1 MDTVGK
7 AIEKNDDPTVA
18 TAARKSRG
26 GVIAARIAHWFLSS
40 PIRLLIIP
48 YAVGV
53 VWHVL
58 HPSASVLTGDLQQ
71 ARKWYVDESSLDPSH
86 FQVFAKYD
94 LILQTKHSQMAP
106 PNGDT
111 KTSIITSLCHGVQVQ
126 SERIGV
132 IIPCHR
138 HVLSPD
144 ETSLISG
151 FEIAKIVPLSAGVAP
166 ISEAVVLVVPT
177 FVPFSDA
184 LIKVNYNGTTD
195 NPNASSATDDKS
207 RAQFQ
212 ASLLQLIR
220 RLASPQ
226 TSPWL
231 AKTILFVAPLN
242 EGQRQATEMHHRV
255 SLSPILEETVQ
266 ALLGAHLGAA
276 RRPNPQTTATTTT
289 TRAGT
294 NHALGDFL
302 QGSILRTLLVL
313 DLNLFQSENRP
324 LPSGDDD
331 EDDFEPE
338 MNELRLLPQGRR
350 GLLPNMDLTFVL
362 KAVFDRSDMVELQQL
377 SVQSNERHQMVEIMV
392 HPYREVV
399 ETCWSWIEDMVHDY
413 VGRDWELPS
422 WGHALLHLMAFES
435 VLALG
440 PYPPHAPALER
451 GMDAITVQ
459 GLFVS
464 AHDGDDYDL
473 AQGNVPRSKQSPQ
486 QYPMEM
492 VQRMEL
498 VIRALSNLQER
509 LHHST
514 SLYLLASKDRF
525 VKHEEYLV
533 PNLLLIIPLILRAL
547 LIVFS
552 KDPPFVPNLGAAGHA
567 LALTAAWTI
576 VAAWMVS
583 SAVNPLRLAVAHAS
597 FAPPWVSGVCM
608 EYETAILYFLVLL
621 FFAFFRA
628 RTSIHFADLNTRR
641 TIQFASC
648 LMAACMHVSIAFGH
662 VALAYPSALLWTP
675 LLAFPTLQGSEGRSK
690 SHVEWALSW
699 SKLLLVVALSPF
711 CFLVPYVFWTYT
723 PYVRYVYTPLHILCF
738 LVHVVPG

>member
-1 MDTVGK
+1 MDSYGK
-7 AIEKNDDPTVA
+7 AVENNDNP
-18 TAARKSRG
+18 TAAATRQRRG
-26 GVIAARIAHWFLSS
+26 AVIAARIAQWFLAS
-40 PIRLLIIP
+40 PLRLLIIP

-58 HPSASVLTGDLQQ
+58 HPVASVLTGDLQQ
-71 ARKWYVDESSLDPSH
+71 ARRWYIDESSLDPSH
-86 FQVFAKYD
+86 FQLFTKYD
-94 LILQTKHSQMAP
+94 LILQTKHSAP
-106 PNGDT
+106 AQVSPPSGNT
-111 KTSIITSLCHGVQVQ
+111 VPMITSLCHGVKVQ

-132 IIPCHR
+132 TIPCHR
-138 HVLSPD
+138 HVLSLD

-151 FEIAKIVPLSAGVAP
+151 FEIAKIVPVSAGVSP
-166 ISEAVVLVVPT
+166 VSEVIVLVVPT
-177 FVPFSDA
+177 FVPSSDA
-184 LIKVNYNGTTD
+184 LFKVTHNGTTE
-195 NPNASSATDDKS
+195 NPDSHMDDKS

-231 AKTILFVAPLN
+231 AKTILVVAPLN
-242 EGQRQATEMHHRV
+242 QGQRRATDLHQHV
-255 SLSPILEETVQ
+255 SMSPILEETVQ
-266 ALLGAHLGAA
+266 ALLSAHLGVF
-276 RRPNPQTTATTTT
+276 RQPNQRTPPPSP
-289 TRAGT
+289 GT

-302 QGSILRTLLVL
+302 QGSILRTILVL
-313 DLNLFQSENRP
+313 DLDLFRSENRP
-324 LPSGDDD
+324 LPNGDDD

-338 MNELRLLPQGRR
+338 MNELRILPQGRR
-350 GLLPNMDLTFVL
+350 GLLPNMDLTFVV
-362 KAVFDRSDMVELQQL
+362 KAVFDHSAMVNQQQL
-377 SVQSNERHQMVEIMV
+377 SVQSRQTHQMVEIMV
-392 HPYREVV
+392 HPYREHV
-399 ETCWSWIEDMVHDY
+399 ETCWSWIEDAVHDY
-413 VGRDWELPS
+413 FGRDWELPS
-422 WGHALLHLMAFES
+422 WVHALLHLMAFES

-451 GMDAITVQ
+451 GIDAITVQ

-464 AHDGDDYDL
+464 AQDGDDFDL
-473 AQGNVPRSKQSPQ
+473 AQGNIPRSKLSPQ

-533 PNLLLIIPLILRAL
+533 PNLLLIIPLIVRAL
-547 LIVFS
+547 LLVFS

-567 LALTAAWTI
+567 LALTAAWTTM
-576 VAAWMVS
+576 AAWMVS
-583 SAVNPLRLAVAHAS
+583 GAVNPLRLAVAHIS
-597 FAPPWVSGVCM
+597 FAPPWVARVLM

-621 FFAFFRA
+621 LFAIFRA
-628 RTSIHFADLNTRR
+628 RTSLHFADLNARR

-662 VALAYPSALLWTP
+662 VSLAYPSALLWTP
-675 LLAFPTLQGSEGRSK
+675 LLAFPTLQGSDGRPK
-690 SHVEWALSW
+690 SFVGWTLSLW
-699 SKLLLVVALSPF
+699 SNLLLVVALSPF
-711 CFLVPYVFWTYT
+711 CFLVPHVFWTYT
-723 PYVRYVYTPLHILCF
+723 PYVQYVYIPLHFLCF
-738 LVHVVPG
+738 LVHVVPLG